1 MKENRVA
8 QNNEILNNRA
18 QCERIPHYNGENVSY
33 TKIQP
38 PWFRITGVPVVQLPC
53 LVTNRVE
60 LFSSSSSLSTTRI
73 LEQDI
78 AAWKRS
84 ILHRNE
90 AFPSPAGKLE
100 RLP

>member
-1 MKENRVA
+1 MVSIDQKKYINHYKPSRTVYERVFAEILHKKLRDDVILVGATGDEIKQEENRVA

-53 LVTNRVE
+53 VLR
-60 LFSSSSSLSTTRI
+60 
-73 LEQDI
+73 
-78 AAWKRS
+78 
-84 ILHRNE
+84 
-90 AFPSPAGKLE
+90 
-100 RLP
+100 

>member
-38 PWFRITGVPVVQLPC
+38 PWFRIRGVPEYYDLPPPSN
-53 LVTNRVE
+53 VRDRN
-60 LFSSSSSLSTTRI
+60 
-73 LEQDI
+73 
-78 AAWKRS
+78 S
-84 ILHRNE
+84 ICT
-90 AFPSPAGKLE
+90 
-100 RLP
+100 

>member
-38 PWFRITGVPVVQLPC
+38 PWIRISGVP
-53 LVTNRVE
+53 
-60 LFSSSSSLSTTRI
+60 I
-73 LEQDI
+73 G
-78 AAWKRS
+78 AWK
-84 ILHRNE
+84 L
-90 AFPSPAGKLE
+90 
-100 RLP
+100 